1 MMKQLKEELKQYIA
15 AERKSQN
22 QIARSIGVSSGAI
35 SAWLSGSYK
44 GDNEKLTHSIKVYL
58 RKEKNRRQAL
68 AIPTV
73 QIETYRQIHLAMDI
87 AAEEVDIAL
96 ICGHAGTGKTIALT
110 EYVSQYGGIYIK
122 VDKTYTQHRL
132 TIVLA
137 DKLGV
142 SVKGSAAQLTERII
156 HTLEDL
162 DTLVVID
169 EADYLF
175 DSSLEYLRQV
185 VYDAGNT
192 GLVLCGLPR
201 LSSIIQNVRNDHDQL
216 LTRIGVRLMLD
227 DISSKDIEA
236 IIDTAWPSLKT
247 PIKQKLI
254 TSSSIRF
261 RSELSP
267 CLRTLEKMLKRL
279 HLYTHRKGEEPTV
292 EDVKEVAKLAMRRY

>member
-1 MMKQLKEELKQYIA
+1 MKLEEELKQHIA
-15 AERKSQN
+15 REKVSQN
-22 QIARSIGVSSGAI
+22 QIARSLGVSGGAI
-35 SAWLSGSYK
+35 SAWLGGAYK
-44 GDNEKLTHSIKVYL
+44 GDNEKLSHSIRVYL
-58 RKEKNRRQAL
+58 RREKKRRQAL

-73 QIETYRQIHLAMDI
+73 QIDAYRQIHLAMDV
-87 AAEEVDIAL
+87 AAEEIDIAL
-96 ICGHAGTGKTIALT
+96 ICGQAGAGKTLALK
-110 EYVSQYGGIYIK
+110 EYVAQYGGIYIRA
-122 VDKTYTQHRL
+122 DKTYTQHRL
-132 TIVLA
+132 TTVLA

-142 SVKGSAAQLTERII
+142 NIRSSAAQLTERII

-216 LTRIGVRLMLD
+216 LTRIGVRLMLE
-227 DISSKDIEA
+227 DISSRDMEA
-236 IIDTAWPSLKT
+236 VIDAAWPSLKA
-247 PIKQKLI
+247 PVKKGLI
-254 TSSSIRF
+254 ASSSIRF
-261 RSELSP
+261 RSEPSP

-279 HLYTHRKGEEPTV
+279 HLYAHRKGEEPTL
-292 EDVKEVAKLAMRRY
+292 EDVGEVAKLAMRRS